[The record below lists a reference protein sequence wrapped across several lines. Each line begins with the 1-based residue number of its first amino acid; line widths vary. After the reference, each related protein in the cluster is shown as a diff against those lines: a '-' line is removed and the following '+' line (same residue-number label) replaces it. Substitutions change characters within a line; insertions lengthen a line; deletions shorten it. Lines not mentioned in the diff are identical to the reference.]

1 MTYYD
6 SDGDFKFKNPW
17 KDNSL
22 PEHKK
27 EFLKWALT
35 EIAKNKHP
43 DWTPEV
49 IKDKIEA
56 NDPDF
61 FQVPL
66 IRADAA
72 SKINADGWLG
82 WLKSKI
88 RPLISKDNGATF
100 KERIQNTLKDIQS
113 KYLSDEID

>member
-1 MTYYD
+1 M
-6 SDGDFKFKNPW
+6 
-17 KDNSL
+17 
-22 PEHKK
+22 
-27 EFLKWALT
+27 
-35 EIAKNKHP
+35 
-43 DWTPEV
+43 
-49 IKDKIEA
+49 
-56 NDPDF
+56 
-61 FQVPL
+61 

>member
-6 SDGDFKFKNPW
+6 TDGDFKFKNPW
-17 KDNSL
+17 KDNFL

-61 FQVPL
+61 F
-66 IRADAA
+66 
-72 SKINADGWLG
+72 
-82 WLKSKI
+82 
-88 RPLISKDNGATF
+88 
-100 KERIQNTLKDIQS
+100 
-113 KYLSDEID
+113 